1 MQLANGAGGGA
12 GTSVASGSAAG
23 KGGGGGMGATGVSPD
38 SLRDMLAQSA
48 LHHQKYKQIREDYNR
63 LLNKW
68 VPPHGSEK
76 QGAPAPDGG
85 YLRRCGVVMRWRG
98 TGSGPLSARAQK
110 CGNRT
115 QVFASFVT
123 EKNYLRKFVED
134 LRIPPGPSRHAQRS
148 ATI

>member
-63 LLNKW
+63 LLNKRASALQA
-68 VPPHGSEK
+68 GS
-76 QGAPAPDGG
+76 
-85 YLRRCGVVMRWRG
+85 RS
-98 TGSGPLSARAQK
+98 GSAAAVAARAI
-110 CGNRT
+110 
-115 QVFASFVT
+115 
-123 EKNYLRKFVED
+123 VED
-134 LRIPPGPSRHAQRS
+134 LQKRLAEEVQEREAEAALYS
-148 ATI
+148 AKLYQSEKAMSDWCVEGSLLAVRVQ